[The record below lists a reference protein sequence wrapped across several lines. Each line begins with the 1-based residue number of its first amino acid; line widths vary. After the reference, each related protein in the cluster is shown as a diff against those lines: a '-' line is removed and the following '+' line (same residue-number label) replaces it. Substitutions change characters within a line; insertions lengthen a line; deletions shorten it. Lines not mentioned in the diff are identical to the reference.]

1 MSELLLFKN
10 VTLHPGDILR
20 LSPNPDKTILPE
32 GAEVAAID
40 VHDDGYLIVLLPE
53 RLAHLGDQQHLLNIP
68 PDHLET
74 LAVIEEAADAIPKR
88 SGGQQFQQHQRVSC
102 MAGGVRYHGQ
112 VIAAMDEVVV
122 ARIGDHS
129 IVGQAKDFTGAW
141 AVPVEN
147 ISA

>member
-20 LSPNPDKTILPE
+20 LSPNLDKTILPE

-53 RLAHLGDQQHLLNIP
+53 RLAYLGDRQHLLNIP

-74 LAVIEEAADAIPKR
+74 LAVIEEVADAIPKR

-102 MAGGVRYHGQ
+102 MAAGVRYFGQ
-112 VIAAMDEVVV
+112 VVAAMDGVVV
-122 ARIGDHS
+122 ANIGDHS

-147 ISA
+147 TSA

>member
-10 VTLHPGDILR
+10 VAFRQGDVLR

-32 GAEVAAID
+32 GAEVAAVD

-53 RLAHLGDQQHLLNIP
+53 RLAYLGDQQHLLNIP

-74 LAVIEEAADAIPKR
+74 LWAVEEAAEAIPNR

-122 ARIGDHS
+122 ARIGDQC
-129 IVGQAKDFTGAW
+129 IVGLAKDFTGAW

-147 ISA
+147 TSA